1 MKLIEPK
8 VELLSELNISPESHI
23 ARCAR
28 VCYGKEY
35 KEPNQEADEKMVE
48 GLIKRGHLSMLRHAS
63 VYIIH
68 ADCDGTPQYITDYI
82 YDNPYWNF
90 YGKHGGFASTNLQ
103 EAYKC
108 KNMLKYCNVID
119 NKSFLEKCSKIP
131 VLFSLYR
138 FTFCITTQI
147 STSRELNR
155 VSPNAIAER
164 STRYC
169 SSEDGLLICR
179 PWWFNKTSEDMSA
192 LDITK
197 LPIKE
202 KIFAMAWK
210 DAEEYYNK
218 AIEIGMKPE
227 DARGILPLDAATKV
241 IYTYSIE
248 EWKHILD
255 LRYYGTTGKPHP
267 NAKLIAGKIRDE
279 INNFAKEYN
288 INYQV

>member
-1 MKLIEPK
+1 MKIIEPK

-23 ARCAR
+23 ARCSR
-28 VCYGKEY
+28 TCYGKEY
-35 KEPNQEADEKMVE
+35 KEPNQEADKKMVD
-48 GLIKRGHLSMLRHAS
+48 GLIKRGHLSMLRHSS
-63 VYIIH
+63 VYLSFIGNLPTNFISEYVN
-68 ADCDGTPQYITDYI
+68 TKRLKDYI
-82 YDNPYWNF
+82 C
-90 YGKHGGFASTNLQ
+90 ASTNKQ
-103 EAYKC
+103 F
-108 KNMLKYCNVID
+108 MLESD
-119 NKSFLEKCSKIP
+119 NKAKLLSYIPSAEFLNLCKEYP
-131 VLFSLYR
+131 ELFELYR
-138 FTFCITTQI
+138 MTFCITMQI

-155 VSPNAIAER
+155 KSPNAIAER

-169 SSEDGLLICR
+169 SSKDGLLICR

-197 LPIKE
+197 LPTKE

-227 DARGILPLDAATKV
+227 DTRGILPLDTATKV
-241 IYTYSIE
+241 IYTYSIR
-248 EWKHILD
+248 EWQHILD

-279 INNFAKEYN
+279 INNFAKEHN
-288 INYQV
+288 IDYQV